1 MDKLTKD
8 PNSLN
13 TALQDTFA
21 KMSISHKYRLV
32 GSSNLLDTIHTTDF
46 DLQDEFD
53 AHTKDEDKVYD
64 KIYDFFLHLFSE
76 FKRDTDTYITDLK
89 CGLSGDEPIRWDFNA
104 LSKSKNKFIKS
115 LKQKSRIK
123 LDVVYHLNGEF
134 VEVSMIY
141 YIKVGKYQNYTEEE
155 FSKEFI
161 VKELKKDII
170 LYKKEGN
177 YLKVLK
183 RKFSMFKQLDQKVA
197 LQNKLLE
204 FFNSPVG
211 IMYKA
216 VGDLKTI
223 LLLYEQD
230 FRKVPQNEIYA
241 FQQIIKSNLNMF
253 NLPKIFK
260 MLDKSKLTVK
270 QIDGII
276 TQLIKLIN
284 KECVAEFGFLLNG
297 SV

>member
-1 MDKLTKD
+1 MTDLKD
-8 PNSLN
+8 PASFNNSLKDVF
-13 TALQDTFA
+13 AL
-21 KMSISHKYRLV
+21 MSISHKYKIV
-32 GSSNLLDTIHTTDF
+32 GSSNLLPTIYTTDYDLNDDF
-46 DLQDEFD
+46 DSN
-53 AHTKDEDKVYD
+53 TKDEEKVYN
-64 KIYDFFLHLFSE
+64 KIYDFFIHFFTE
-76 FKRDTDTYITDLK
+76 CRKDADIYITDFK
-89 CGLSGDEPIRWDFNA
+89 AGMVGVEPIRWDYNKLFNN
-104 LSKSKNKFIKS
+104 KSKFIKS
-115 LKQKSRIK
+115 LKQKARVK
-123 LDVVYHLNGEF
+123 LDVIYHINNAF
-134 VEVSMIY
+134 VEVSMVY
-141 YIKVGKYQNYTEEE
+141 YIKVGQFSNYTEEE

-183 RKFSMFKQLDQKVA
+183 RKFSMFKQLDQKVS

-230 FRKVPQNEIYA
+230 FRKVPQDEIYA

-260 MLDKSKLTVK
+260 MLDKSKLSVK

>member
-46 DLQDEFD
+46 DLQDLVED
-53 AHTKDEDKVYD
+53 KSKDEDKVYD
-64 KIYDFFLHLFSE
+64 KIYEFFVHLFTE
-76 FKRDTDTYITDLK
+76 FKKDADTYITDLK
-89 CGLSGDEPIRWDFNA
+89 CGLSGDEPIRWKYDIILKNR
-104 LSKSKNKFIKS
+104 NKFIKA

-123 LDVVYHLNGEF
+123 LDVVYHLNNEF

-141 YIKVGKYQNYTEEE
+141 YIRVGKYQNYTEEE

-183 RKFSMFKQLDQKVA
+183 RKFSMFKQLDQKVS

-230 FRKVPQNEIYA
+230 FRKVPQDEIYA

-270 QIDGII
+270 QIDSVI

>member
-1 MDKLTKD
+1 MDKQTKD

-13 TALQDTFA
+13 TNLQETFA
-21 KMSISHKYRLV
+21 LMSISHKYRLV

-46 DLQDEFD
+46 DLQDLVD
-53 AHTKDEDKVYD
+53 NKSKDEDKVYS
-64 KIYDFFLHLFSE
+64 KIYDFFLHLFTE
-76 FKRDTDTYITDLK
+76 FKKDADTYITDFK
-89 CGLSGDEPIRWDFNA
+89 AGLSADEPIRWDFNA

-123 LDVVYHLNGEF
+123 LDVVYHLNNEF

-141 YIKVGKYQNYTEEE
+141 YIRVGKYQNYTEEE

-183 RKFSMFKQLDQKVA
+183 RKFSMFKQLDQKVS

-230 FRKVPQNEIYA
+230 FRKVPQDEIYA

-270 QIDGII
+270 QIDGIT

>member
-1 MDKLTKD
+1 MDKQTKD

-13 TALQDTFA
+13 INLQETFA
-21 KMSISHKYRLV
+21 RMSISHKYRLV
-32 GSSNLLDTIHTTDF
+32 GSSNLLHTIHTTDF
-46 DLQDEFD
+46 DLQDLVED
-53 AHTKDEDKVYD
+53 KSKDEDKVYD
-64 KIYDFFLHLFSE
+64 KIYEFFVHLFTE
-76 FKRDTDTYITDLK
+76 FKKDADTYITDFK
-89 CGLSGDEPIRWDFNA
+89 CGLSGDEPIRWKYDIILKNR
-104 LSKSKNKFIKS
+104 NKFIKA

-123 LDVVYHLNGEF
+123 LDVVYHLNNEF

-183 RKFSMFKQLDQKVA
+183 RKFSMFKQLDQKVS

-230 FRKVPQNEIYA
+230 FRKVPQDEIYA

-284 KECVAEFGFLLNG
+284 KECSAQFGFLLNG